1 MKKFIINGVQDD
13 SILYEMEVEAG
24 DVLLSINGMPVTDVL
39 DYRYLIADDSLVVEI
54 EKPDGEIW
62 ELDIEKEFE
71 EDLGVE
77 FPEEMIGTKTCKN
90 NCIFCFID
98 QLPTG
103 MRESL
108 YVKDDDERLSFLT
121 GNYITMTN
129 LTEAELKRIIRYRI
143 MPMNLS
149 IHTTNPE
156 LRCKMLKNRF
166 AGDVMSYLEAFR
178 DNDIQMNGQIV
189 LVPDFNDGV
198 ELEKTLKD
206 LIAFYPILQS
216 VSVVPVGLSNHR
228 QGLETLR
235 PFARE
240 DALKTLEIINSVHDE
255 MEKKHGD
262 GFVYPSD
269 EFYLLAKQPIPEI
282 DYYNGFPQIENG
294 VGMMADF
301 KASIHD
307 SLAQLK
313 DADNKSIHQESIQSN
328 AHQIKI
334 GIITGNAA
342 FDYICSLIADIKRT
356 LPQLDL
362 DVFPV
367 TNHFFGEAITVS
379 GLLTGTD
386 IVEQIKPM
394 LVENPRNL
402 LLVPENALRSG
413 THTLLDDWT
422 LETLSEALAVTV
434 QGIPVIGEDLIH
446 ALLNTNTLI
455 KTNNT
460 NKL

>member
-1 MKKFIINGVQDD
+1 MLKKFIINGVQDD

-24 DVLLSINGMPVTDVL
+24 DVLLSINGMPITDVL
-39 DYRYLIADDSLVVEI
+39 DYRYLIADDTLVVEI

-129 LTEAELKRIIRYRI
+129 LTPDELQRIIRYRI

-156 LRCKMLKNRF
+156 LRRKMLKNRF

-178 DNDIQMNGQIV
+178 DNGIQMNGQIV

-206 LIAFYPILQS
+206 LIAFYPMLQS

-228 QGLETLR
+228 QGLEPLR
-235 PFARE
+235 PFTQE
-240 DALKTLEIINSVHDE
+240 DA
-255 MEKKHGD
+255 
-262 GFVYPSD
+262 
-269 EFYLLAKQPIPEI
+269 
-282 DYYNGFPQIENG
+282 
-294 VGMMADF
+294 
-301 KASIHD
+301 
-307 SLAQLK
+307 
-313 DADNKSIHQESIQSN
+313 
-328 AHQIKI
+328 
-334 GIITGNAA
+334 
-342 FDYICSLIADIKRT
+342 
-356 LPQLDL
+356 
-362 DVFPV
+362 
-367 TNHFFGEAITVS
+367 
-379 GLLTGTD
+379 
-386 IVEQIKPM
+386 
-394 LVENPRNL
+394 
-402 LLVPENALRSG
+402 
-413 THTLLDDWT
+413 
-422 LETLSEALAVTV
+422 
-434 QGIPVIGEDLIH
+434 
-446 ALLNTNTLI
+446 
-455 KTNNT
+455 
-460 NKL
+460 

>member
-39 DYRYLIADDSLVVEI
+39 DYRYLIADDTLVVEI

-71 EDLGVE
+71 DDLGVE
-77 FPEEMIGTKTCKN
+77 FPEAMIGTKTCKN

-156 LRCKMLKNRF
+156 LRKKMLKNRF

-178 DNDIQMNGQIV
+178 DNGIQMNGQIV
-189 LVPDFNDGV
+189 LVPDFNDGA
-198 ELEKTLKD
+198 ELEKTLND
-206 LIAFYPILQS
+206 LTAFYPILQS

-235 PFARE
+235 SFTRE
-240 DALKTLEIINSVHDE
+240 DALKTLELINSVHDA

-269 EFYLLAKQPIPEI
+269 EFYLLAKQLIPEI

-307 SLAQLK
+307 SLHQLK
-313 DADNKSIHQESIQSN
+313 KAEHELIRPGATQTR
-328 AHQIKI
+328 I

-342 FDYICSLIADIKRT
+342 FDYICSLVADIKKT

-362 DVFPV
+362 EVFPV
-367 TNHFFGEAITVS
+367 TNHFFGKAITVS

-386 IVEQIKPM
+386 IVEQIKPI
-394 LVENPRNL
+394 LAETPRDL
-402 LLVPENALRSG
+402 LIVPENALRSG

-422 LETLSEALAVTV
+422 LETLSEALGVTI
-434 QGIPVIGEDLIH
+434 QGVPVLGEDLIH
-446 ALLNTNTLI
+446 ALLNVNTI
-455 KTNNT
+455 
-460 NKL
+460 